1 MVFKNT
7 NSQSYQMFPG
17 ILQDPNNPS
26 STIVT
31 NRQVSG
37 NKIMF
42 FSGALPPRADALS
55 VTKAGLEALTTKLAE
70 TPLFDITYTYD
81 VVKKKRF
88 IRKSVID
95 ALEMPYLAAGN
106 IGHAAIILN
115 DPENGR
121 DYIILTDSIG
131 TWGDMTAPI
140 ILDNKVGAS
149 AGDRNIFKSISIE
162 LTDKSALA

>member
-1 MVFKNT
+1 MVFKNI

-17 ILQDPNNPS
+17 ILQDPNNPN

-31 NRQVSG
+31 SRQVSG

-42 FSGALPPRADALS
+42 FSGALPPRVDALA
-55 VTKAGLEALTTKLAE
+55 VTKASLEALTTKLAE

-95 ALEMPYLAAGN
+95 ALEMPYIAAGN

-115 DPENGR
+115 DPDAGK

-149 AGDRNIFKSISIE
+149 AGARNIFKSISIE

>member
-31 NRQVSG
+31 SRQVSG

-42 FSGALPPRADALS
+42 FSGALPARADALA
-55 VTKAGLEALTTKLAE
+55 VTKASLESLPTKLAE

-95 ALEMPYLAAGN
+95 ALEMPYIAAGN

-115 DPENGR
+115 DPVAGK

-131 TWGDMTAPI
+131 TWGENLMPI
-140 ILDNKVGAS
+140 IIDNKVGTV
-149 AGDRNIFKSISIE
+149 GTRNLFKNVSIE
-162 LTDKSALA
+162 LADKSALAV